1 MNVFDDTNGTNF
13 CNQIATDEMNIAP
26 NEFLN
31 EQCNE
36 LFNDITIEMLNQPSS
51 TMMKF
56 SNKQSALTNLPENV
70 KSYELELL
78 ILFSRLD
85 NMSEIPRIKVI
96 QIITHFSKINYHL
109 TYYKIIFNNS
119 CKQKMIYQ
127 EIINLYWKY

>member
-1 MNVFDDTNGTNF
+1 
-13 CNQIATDEMNIAP
+13 
-26 NEFLN
+26 
-31 EQCNE
+31 
-36 LFNDITIEMLNQPSS
+36 MLNQPSS

-56 SNKQSALTNLPENV
+56 PNEQSALTNLPENV

-127 EIINLYWKY
+127 EIINLY